1 MKNCFAI
8 TTYLSSML
16 KAQFEY
22 WDVKGRDTEEFLQN
36 LIYHEKCKCPTQAPC
51 NEISL
56 FATEICTLFTVI
68 LYTIFV
74 L

>member
-8 TTYLSSML
+8 TTYLSSMF

-22 WDVKGRDTEEFLQN
+22 WDVKGD

-51 NEISL
+51 SEISP

-68 LYTIFV
+68 LCTIFV